1 MNWASGCS
9 SHIPCRTAH
18 GQADRIGPPAPPQ
31 TGPARILHNRWEHSV
46 YTVPYFISPY
56 PHIPCCIRQQKRRRP
71 QGIPYPAGSAFAVH
85 THYHTTVPGSFQA
98 CGPFY
103 PNCTF
108 ARKKYIIGNNKTTKG
123 ADGRAPRKERLYG
136 KRRKGHRV
144 AHRRGERLAQIHQD
158 DHRRG
163 EHVRHPRLQAHLRRL
178 DGPRHGE
185 LEKNAS
191 GAQPDAHPAVQ
202 LHTGQKRVGLRH
214 DHRRNGYSVHKKC
227 GRVLHRQLRFRL
239 HAAGRAPAREPYVRH
254 WHGREQDPHGVQIRL
269 RHLQIPGRADG
280 NEKGDAARGCVR
292 KGFQAAGPAA
302 ESREEA
308 GPARSAQKS
317 RRQKGSEAGAGKGT
331 GARSRRACG
340 AASRRGAGRRV
351 RLFGRDRSK
360 NPRDRRARL
369 RRGRLYAAFPG
380 GRDALAYLRGL

>member
-136 KRRKGHRV
+136 NDGKVIALLIDAENVSPKYIKTIIDEVSMYGTPAYKRIYGDWT
-144 AHRRGERLAQIHQD
+144 A
-158 DHRRG
+158 
-163 EHVRHPRLQAHLRRL
+163 
-178 DGPRHGE
+178 
-185 LEKNAS
+185 
-191 GAQPDAHPAVQ
+191 PDMV
-202 LHTGQKRVGLRH
+202 
-214 DHRRNGYSVHKKC
+214 SWKKC
-227 GRVLHRQLRFRL
+227 F
-239 HAAGRAPAREPYVRH
+239 
-254 WHGREQDPHGVQIRL
+254 W
-269 RHLQIPGRADG
+269 
-280 NEKGDAARGCVR
+280 
-292 KGFQAAGPAA
+292 
-302 ESREEA
+302 S
-308 GPARSAQKS
+308 
-317 RRQKGSEAGAGKGT
+317 T
-331 GARSRRACG
+331 T
-340 AASRRGAGRRV
+340 
-351 RLFGRDRSK
+351 
-360 NPRDRRARL
+360 
-369 RRGRLYAAFPG
+369 
-380 GRDALAYLRGL
+380 